1 MSLLMRRFVIQLVLV
16 IVAFTLVISQG
27 FTADK
32 APKTTPEG
40 LELRKETKSR
50 VVYVKPGATFT
61 QYQKFALVDCYVEF
75 SKKWLDD
82 YNSSTL
88 DLSRRI
94 TEQDLD
100 KARKDLAAQFKKVF
114 TEELTKGGYQVSET
128 TGPDVLVLRPALI
141 NIAVNAPDLMT
152 PGRSRTYAS
161 SAGQMTLYLEL
172 WDSASNTL
180 LGRVVDARADSDM
193 YVQRMT
199 SVDNR
204 AAADMALRSWATE
217 LRKKLELAQG
227 KPVD

>member
-1 MSLLMRRFVIQLVLV
+1 MRRFITQLVLLL
-16 IVAFTLVISQG
+16 VALTLVLSQG
-27 FTADK
+27 FAADK
-32 APKTTPEG
+32 APKTTSDG
-40 LELRKETKSR
+40 LELRKETKQR

-61 QYQKFALVDCYVEF
+61 QYTKFGLIDCQVEF

-82 YNSSTL
+82 YNRSAL

-94 TEQDLD
+94 TDKDLD
-100 KARKDLAAQFKKVF
+100 RARTELSAQFKKIF
-114 TEELTKGGYQVSET
+114 TEELMKGGYQVSEV

-161 SAGQMTLYLEL
+161 SAGEMTLFLEL
-172 WDSASNTL
+172 WDSASNTI
-180 LGRVVDARADSDM
+180 LGRVVDAEADPGM
-193 YVQRMT
+193 YAQRMT

-204 AAADMALRSWATE
+204 AAADMMLKSWASE

-227 KPVD
+227 KSGD